1 MWKTVP
7 FHVKKEFF
15 RGLMQSLAFRKNGKR
30 NNANKQ
36 ANKLIKGNKQ
46 NEKKKK
52 TEKITR
58 RFVWFGQVKAKI
70 TTQKYS
76 IKNLFISPLIFAKRF
91 RTALLQNITGQL
103 VVVVFR

>member
-1 MWKTVP
+1 
-7 FHVKKEFF
+7 
-15 RGLMQSLAFRKNGKR
+15 MQSLALRKNGKR

-36 ANKLIKGNKQ
+36 ANKLTKGNKQ
-46 NEKKKK
+46 NEKKKNK
-52 TEKITR
+52 QTEKTTR

-91 RTALLQNITGQL
+91 RTASLQNITGQL

>member
-52 TEKITR
+52 NRKDNQTICL
-58 RFVWFGQVKAKI
+58 VW
-70 TTQKYS
+70 TS
-76 IKNLFISPLIFAKRF
+76 
-91 RTALLQNITGQL
+91 
-103 VVVVFR
+103 

>member
-36 ANKLIKGNKQ
+36 ANKLTKGNKQ
-46 NEKKKK
+46 NEKKKTNRK
-52 TEKITR
+52 DNQTICL
-58 RFVWFGQVKAKI
+58 VW
-70 TTQKYS
+70 TS
-76 IKNLFISPLIFAKRF
+76 
-91 RTALLQNITGQL
+91 
-103 VVVVFR
+103 

>member
-1 MWKTVP
+1 
-7 FHVKKEFF
+7 
-15 RGLMQSLAFRKNGKR
+15 MQSLAFRKNGKR

-36 ANKLIKGNKQ
+36 ANKLTKGNKQ
-46 NEKKKK
+46 NETKKKK
-52 TEKITR
+52 QTEKTTR

-76 IKNLFISPLIFAKRF
+76 IKNLFISPLFFAKRF

>member
-1 MWKTVP
+1 
-7 FHVKKEFF
+7 
-15 RGLMQSLAFRKNGKR
+15 MQSLAFRKNGKR

-36 ANKLIKGNKQ
+36 ANKLTKGNKQ

-52 TEKITR
+52 QTEKTTR

-76 IKNLFISPLIFAKRF
+76 IKNLFISPLFFAKRF

>member
-36 ANKLIKGNKQ
+36 ANKLTKGNKQ
-46 NEKKKK
+46 NEKKQTNRKDNQ
-52 TEKITR
+52 TIC
-58 RFVWFGQVKAKI
+58 
-70 TTQKYS
+70 
-76 IKNLFISPLIFAKRF
+76 LD
-91 RTALLQNITGQL
+91 
-103 VVVVFR
+103 

>member
-36 ANKLIKGNKQ
+36 ANKLTKGNKQ
-46 NEKKKK
+46 NEKKKQTNRK
-52 TEKITR
+52 DNQTICLDLDKLR
-58 RFVWFGQVKAKI
+58 
-70 TTQKYS
+70 QK
-76 IKNLFISPLIFAKRF
+76 
-91 RTALLQNITGQL
+91 
-103 VVVVFR
+103 

>member
-36 ANKLIKGNKQ
+36 ANKLTKGNKQ
-46 NEKKKK
+46 NEKKNK
-52 TEKITR
+52 
-58 RFVWFGQVKAKI
+58 
-70 TTQKYS
+70 QK
-76 IKNLFISPLIFAKRF
+76 R
-91 RTALLQNITGQL
+91 
-103 VVVVFR
+103 

>member
-1 MWKTVP
+1 
-7 FHVKKEFF
+7 
-15 RGLMQSLAFRKNGKR
+15 MQSLALRKNGKR

-36 ANKLIKGNKQ
+36 ANKLTKGNKQ

-52 TEKITR
+52 QTEKTTR